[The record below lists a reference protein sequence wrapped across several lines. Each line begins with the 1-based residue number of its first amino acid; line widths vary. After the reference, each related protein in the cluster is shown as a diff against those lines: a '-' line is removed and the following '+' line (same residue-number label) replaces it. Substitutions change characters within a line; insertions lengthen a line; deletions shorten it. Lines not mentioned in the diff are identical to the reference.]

1 MRMSVKAARG
11 ACRRVRA
18 MRPAWAVVALA
29 AVIAARAASPGAA
42 SLPSPA
48 TSIDSVRAAH
58 AANRTT
64 VILRGDGQL
73 TPASVEE
80 APAPPAFSYEPAGR
94 RDPFVSLVGRGAV
107 QDPSASRPAGVP
119 GMLINEISLKGI
131 MKERNGFVALVQ
143 GPDKRTYS
151 VRQGQRLFDG
161 SVKSISQ
168 DTVVFSQDVND
179 PLSLVKQKEVRK
191 TLRAGEENRG

>member
-1 MRMSVKAARG
+1 MRAPVPIILAAAILASFPVAARQSPPQPAPAPAAPVEKG
-11 ACRRVRA
+11 A
-18 MRPAWAVVALA
+18 
-29 AVIAARAASPGAA
+29 S
-42 SLPSPA
+42 
-48 TSIDSVRAAH
+48 
-58 AANRTT
+58 
-64 VILRGDGQL
+64 
-73 TPASVEE
+73 
-80 APAPPAFSYEPAGR
+80 PAPPAFTYDPAGR
-94 RDPFVSLVGRGAV
+94 RDPFVSLVGRGAA
-107 QDPSASRPAGVP
+107 QDPSATRPAGVP

-131 MKERNGFVALVQ
+131 MKERNGFVALLQ
-143 GPDKRTYS
+143 GPDKKTYA